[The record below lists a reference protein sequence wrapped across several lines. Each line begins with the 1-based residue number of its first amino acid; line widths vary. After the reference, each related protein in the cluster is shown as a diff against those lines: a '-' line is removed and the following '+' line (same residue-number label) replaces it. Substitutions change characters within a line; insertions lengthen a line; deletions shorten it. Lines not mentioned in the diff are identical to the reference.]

1 MFYVFDHPVVAAD
14 IDTDPKSLEMKLV
27 AGVIHQVDIV
37 FQDGCDH
44 KVKVQVFLANH
55 QVWPTN
61 RGKAFEGNATAISF
75 REFYELK
82 EGSSILTALIWGDGT
97 DLARVVIQIGVL
109 PKNIIQPLSFDELLS
124 AAAGIE

>member
-1 MFYVFDHPVVAAD
+1 MFYVFDHPVVAANKAS
-14 IDTDPKSLEMKLV
+14 DPKDLTMRLV

-37 FQDGCDH
+37 FQEGCDH
-44 KVKVQVFLANH
+44 KAKVQIWKAGH

-61 RGKAFEGNATAISF
+61 RLKAFEGNATAISF
-75 REFYELK
+75 REFHELG
-82 EGSSILTALIWGDGT
+82 EGTSTLTALIWGDGT

-109 PKNIIQPLSFDELLS
+109 PKRIIQPLSFDELLN